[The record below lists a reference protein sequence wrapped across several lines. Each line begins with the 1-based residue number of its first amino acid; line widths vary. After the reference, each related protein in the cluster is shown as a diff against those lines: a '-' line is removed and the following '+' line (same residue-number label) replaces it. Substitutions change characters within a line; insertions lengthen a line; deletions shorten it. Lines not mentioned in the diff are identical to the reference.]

1 MNVYVQVELTCSL
14 MLNEGQDRPT
24 KFELLPKSCNYI
36 AEVLMRHSNDTNLNY
51 IRTCESL

>member
-1 MNVYVQVELTCSL
+1 MNVYVQVEWTGSL

-36 AEVLMRHSNDTNLNY
+36 AEVLMRHK
-51 IRTCESL
+51 